1 MGRKSILFSKS
12 GTSGYGGVV
21 ECVSQLVARLLPPA
35 DTALA
40 SSDPVWQTS
49 DLALLGWLLIYLSAC
64 LDTAQPKEGCKY
76 FSFI

>member
-35 DTALA
+35 DTTLPT
-40 SSDPVWQTS
+40 DPVWQTS

-76 FSFI
+76 YLFV